1 MDQIKK
7 IRRFWIVVGALL
19 VVVFVAILLWHR
31 WYWFFPSKEVSEMYS
46 KYEHVDGINAAYVQ
60 AYRVN
65 DTVTVDVTLLQAVSD
80 TGWTILQRDF
90 NLPIIPKEVEALFNG
105 DSNKVSTKYINKK
118 DPASPVDTV
127 NVLNNNTV
135 IISRPK
141 RTLCIF
147 TINDTTQLKAITRY
161 GIDNNISPKT
171 TKHLFTND

>member
-19 VVVFVAILLWHR
+19 VVSFVAILLWHR

-80 TGWTILQRDF
+80 TGWTILQKDF
-90 NLPIIPKEVEALFNG
+90 NIPIIPKEYEAIVCS
-105 DSNKVSTKYINKK
+105 DSNKVTVKAINKK
-118 DPASPVDTV
+118 NPASPVDTV
-127 NVLNNNTV
+127 NVLNNNTM

-147 TINDTTQLKAITRY
+147 SITDSTQLNAILNFYYDYNT
-161 GIDNNISPKT
+161 NNNKT
-171 TKHLFTND
+171 IFKL